1 MTDQPNFSGLVEELP
16 GEMRIKLWTRLNVR
30 NSLTCS
36 VQLIYSCCRKFPPPL
51 CLAEASNQS
60 STRAP
65 LALCLQGCGPALFT
79 PVSE

>member
-16 GEMRIKLWTRLNVR
+16 GEMRIKLWTRLNVT

-51 CLAEASNQS
+51 CLAEASN
-60 STRAP
+60 
-65 LALCLQGCGPALFT
+65 
-79 PVSE
+79 